1 MPASSLLRRILL
13 PELELTRSWFFSGHD
28 HTHLEVRKT
37 STLEVC
43 PRCATPS
50 SVIYDHRV
58 VDGRRIASCLSQL
71 EEVLRTSIVTE
82 LQSLR
87 RMAA

>member
-1 MPASSLLRRILL
+1 MPESSLLRRILL
-13 PELELTRSWFFSGHD
+13 PELELTKSWFFSGHD

-50 SVIYDHRV
+50 GAIYDH
-58 VDGRRIASCLSQL
+58 
-71 EEVLRTSIVTE
+71 
-82 LQSLR
+82 
-87 RMAA
+87 